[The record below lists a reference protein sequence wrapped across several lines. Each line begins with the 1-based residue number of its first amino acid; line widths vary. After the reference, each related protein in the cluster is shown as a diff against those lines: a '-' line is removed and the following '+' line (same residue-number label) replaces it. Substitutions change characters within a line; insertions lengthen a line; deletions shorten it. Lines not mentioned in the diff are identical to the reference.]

1 MSGRIEE
8 ELTAYIDGALSPEDA
23 ARVEAA
29 LASDPALRELHA
41 KLRGTV
47 QALATLETP
56 DASPSLRRAVLT
68 SLDAP
73 RGGRGWWHE
82 LASPARWIPA
92 GAVAAFGV
100 AAAVGMFGRTPE
112 SRFEGIESADQLAL
126 AEQYE
131 DVDDLDLVGLE
142 SADDV
147 DAVLELH
154 TLEVTP

>member
-1 MSGRIEE
+1 MTGRIEE
-8 ELTAYIDGALSPEDA
+8 DLTAYIDGALSPEEA

-29 LASDPALRELHA
+29 LASDAALRELHQ

-47 QALATLETP
+47 QALTALETP
-56 DASPSLRRAVLT
+56 DASPALRRAVLT

-73 RGGRGWWHE
+73 RSWWRE
-82 LASPARWIPA
+82 LASPSRWIPA

-100 AAAVGMFGRTPE
+100 AAAVGVFDRSAE
-112 SRFEGIESADQLAL
+112 SRFDGVESVDQLAL
-126 AEQYE
+126 AEQYD
-131 DVDDLDLVGLE
+131 DVEDLDLVGLE
-142 SADDV
+142 SSDDV